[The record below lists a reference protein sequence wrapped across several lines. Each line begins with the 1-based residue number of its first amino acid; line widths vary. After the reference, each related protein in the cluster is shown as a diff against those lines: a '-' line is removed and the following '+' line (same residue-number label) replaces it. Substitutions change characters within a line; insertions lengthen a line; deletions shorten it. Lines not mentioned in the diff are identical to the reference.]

1 VFIVEPPAEISRR
14 TKSFFVVDSATT
26 RTRTSGK
33 TEKANFLGGMTPRG
47 LACMRYCS
55 HGRECCLSREPWR
68 LPPLATTSRRRR
80 PSFRSHQGRDR
91 DCSRGDCGCHS
102 GGAGEARGLSTSAA
116 STPGAAGCSVRA
128 LDPPLPKAPA
138 HLAQSRCLGAYRG
151 LEAGTELSDEIDVK
165 GTNAIN
171 THMGPQIDQTARF
184 KRNKSYGHPRV
195 AHPDDI
201 DQGGGL
207 LGADL
212 VLGLS

>member
-1 VFIVEPPAEISRR
+1 
-14 TKSFFVVDSATT
+14 
-26 RTRTSGK
+26 
-33 TEKANFLGGMTPRG
+33 MTPRG

-68 LPPLATTSRRRR
+68 LPPLATTSRRR

-165 GTNAIN
+165 GASAID
-171 THMGPQIDQTARF
+171 TQMGLQIDPAAQF
-184 KRNKSYGHPRV
+184 QQNKSHIHLRV
-195 AHPDDI
+195 PPPGDMGK
-201 DQGGGL
+201 GGGL
-207 LGADL
+207 PEAVL
-212 VLGLS
+212 VLGLG